1 MNKENGH
8 SKLSEKTFEHLQEV
22 WQEYARQAREGV
34 YASLNT
40 AEKAIETRH
49 ARENQTPKS

>member
-8 SKLSEKTFEHLQEV
+8 SELSEKTLEHLQEV
-22 WQEYARQAREGV
+22 AQEYARQAHEGV

-40 AEKAIETRH
+40 AEKAVEVRH
-49 ARENQTPKS
+49 AKENQTPKP